1 MSDVHPRSKQHG
13 WSNGGEQADKIDLI
27 SEYKF
32 LLAFENS
39 DLVDDYVT
47 GAHTDGVRIFA
58 NLLSYRKVRQCA
70 PGGHCTGLPRL
81 AY

>member
-1 MSDVHPRSKQHG
+1 MRVNLRSKQHG

-47 GAHTDGVRIFA
+47 GAHRIGF
-58 NLLSYRKVRQCA
+58 
-70 PGGHCTGLPRL
+70 
-81 AY
+81 